1 MKRFLPA
8 LLLTTA
14 LLCSCVSSY
23 KNIRVTDCKLH
34 SVTPTGVRSL
44 DAIVILTVDNPA
56 SDLIIRDAQGMI
68 KRNGENFLRIN
79 ASDIFVEGKCTKD
92 YKVPLGGEMLGEGG
106 MLSLFS
112 SMRGSEPSQ
121 YTVDIVAL
129 ISLKSGLRHTF
140 EYKDVPMEDLLRMF

>member
-8 LLLTTA
+8 LLLATA

-92 YKVPLGGEMLGEGG
+92 YKVPLSGEMLGKGG

-140 EYKDVPMEDLLRMF
+140 EYKDIPMEDLLRMF

>member
-8 LLLTTA
+8 LLLTMA

-23 KNIRVTDCKLH
+23 KNIKVTDCKLH
-34 SVTPTGVRSL
+34 SVSPTGLHSL
-44 DAIVILTVDNPA
+44 DAIVTLTVDNPA
-56 SDLIIRDAQGMI
+56 SDLIIRNAEGMI

-92 YKVPLGGEMLGEGG
+92 YRVPLNGELMGEGG
-106 MLSLFS
+106 MMSLFS
-112 SMRGSEPSQ
+112 SMSGNGQSQ

-140 EYKDVPMEDLLRMF
+140 EYKDVPMEDLLKMF